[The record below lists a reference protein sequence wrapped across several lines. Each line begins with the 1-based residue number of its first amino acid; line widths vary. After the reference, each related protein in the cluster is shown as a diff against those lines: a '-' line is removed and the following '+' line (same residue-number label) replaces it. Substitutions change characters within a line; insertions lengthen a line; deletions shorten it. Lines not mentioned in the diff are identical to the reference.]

1 MNTKSILRISLILA
15 LIAVPMTGFAEDT
28 EEVVAANL
36 GQPGP
41 WIFTFFGTEY
51 FIPSVVA
58 AQGNVETQVEVGY
71 YDASVD
77 DSPDMAAEYYDTEN
91 GPTVNAVVASHGQ
104 TGSLQ
109 FIAAYQSEETN
120 AAALDF
126 DVKRTWRSST
136 DYQKF
141 LHRLGHDPMT
151 NLEAT
156 SFNGKV
162 VWHTDLDP
170 DKEYEF
176 NYSAIESRN
185 EVQFKGLQALTIG
198 LDVRE
203 QWRKGHA
210 QAYTTSHC
218 DNCHIY
224 SQKHELDEN
233 TSDATVSAKVAW
245 KNGFAKASYTARS
258 LTHGTPSVPITFD
271 DALHPELQVPVF
283 DNRLQYDSDVGEVQ
297 ADLWPDI
304 DKNKTRLD
312 LVFNDVGGF
321 TITGNGVWSQTE
333 NKYTN
338 LKADYKGYILTA
350 AKGWKSGWRFRW
362 RGRAYTIDNDDFFV
376 DVNDRPAIAGP
387 HVGQTYEQIY
397 GRNFD
402 FLRRSALN
410 RDAFESRADVSY
422 RLGRKAGTLRF
433 IWNYDTIDRENYQVL
448 PGEFKTTKNL
458 LGASYRARPAKGWN
472 FEANLKYAKV
482 DNAFMIID
490 GRCSTLVSERYANP
504 WNPETPQYTDFHNAR
519 IAEGTASAS
528 SWGRADLR
536 LGYSSGTTTIFGKY
550 IYFDGDN
557 NDGDLNDWQRQSNTA
572 LVTVWSAPTENW
584 NLYATYSWMKSDLD
598 VPACIPVFDG

>member
-1 MNTKSILRISLILA
+1 MNIKSIFRLSLILA
-15 LIAVPMTGFAEDT
+15 LTAVPLTGLAQEGAKS
-28 EEVVAANL
+28 E
-36 GQPGP
+36 PGP

-51 FIPSVVA
+51 TIPSAVA
-58 AQGNVETQVEVGY
+58 AQGNVESSVEVGF

-77 DSPDMAAEYYDTEN
+77 DSPDMAAEYYDTN
-91 GPTVNAVVASHGQ
+91 SGATVNATVASHGDA
-104 TGSLQ
+104 GSFQ
-109 FIAAYQSEETN
+109 FVAAYQSADTN

-126 DVKRTWRSST
+126 DIKRTWRSKT
-136 DYQKF
+136 GYQTF

-162 VWHTDLDP
+162 VWHTDLRP
-170 DKEYEF
+170 DQEYEF
-176 NYSAIESRN
+176 NYSVIDSRN
-185 EVQFKGLQALTIG
+185 ELQFKGLSALTIG

-203 QWRKGHA
+203 QKRRGHT

-224 SQKHELDEN
+224 SQGHVLDEK
-233 TSDATVSAKVAW
+233 TSDATVSAKVGW
-245 KNGFAKASYTARS
+245 KGGYAKAAFTSRS
-258 LTHGTPSVPITFD
+258 LTHGTSSVPVTFD
-271 DALHPELQVPVF
+271 DALHPELQKPVF
-283 DNRLQYDSDVGEVQ
+283 DNRLQYDSDVGVVP

-338 LKADYKGYILTA
+338 LKADYKGYIVTA

-362 RGRAYTIDNDDFFV
+362 RGRVYSIDNDDVFV
-376 DVNDRPAIAGP
+376 DVNDRPGIAGP
-387 HVGQTYEQIY
+387 HAGLTYEDVF

-402 FLRRSALN
+402 HVRMSALK
-410 RDAFESRADVSY
+410 RDAFESRADVSK
-422 RLGRKAGTLRF
+422 RLGRKAGTVRVV
-433 IWNYDTIDRENYQVL
+433 WNYDTTDRKNYEVL
-448 PGEFKTTKNL
+448 PGEFKTTTNL

-482 DNAFMIID
+482 DNAFMLID
-490 GRCSTLVSERYANP
+490 GKCSTLVSERYTNP
-504 WNPETPQYTDFHNAR
+504 WSPETPQYTDFHNER

-536 LGYSSGTTTIFGKY
+536 LGYTTGTTTIFGKY

-572 LVTVWSAPTENW
+572 LVTVWSAPSENLS
-584 NLYATYSWMKSDLD
+584 LYATYSMMTSDLD